1 MAWNHIISE
10 VVNTLVKKK
19 AEHAK
24 WVEKSFGTRPPNT
37 DSNYVEKCGRDL
49 RLITDAIQNDLDNP
63 MLNGAFTKRAGY
75 SFANAFFGDGKENTL
90 EAIKAIR
97 SLYRDKP
104 ASKVVELIDKMVD
117 IIKTQTNYWDTIIK
131 TRTQTFIFNDILP
144 DRRIIDKIL
153 WEMHEHCPSKQR
165 KAPYR
170 IDVLDWSNQQLR
182 RDIYAGTYTPDKD
195 PDRFN
200 SQTLAPY
207 LLVFS
212 KRNLTEE
219 EIGINDELNDWVHFH
234 NVAWNEIGMASTFI
248 ALSALS
254 KGIDSGFCACIRN
267 AKEICKEFPN
277 MEQKDG
283 PLLYM
288 GLGYRSNAKTYMCP
302 IKGTEEEIFGKD
314 WLHKG
319 VVHDRKPPFQKYIGF
334 NEYK

>member
-1 MAWNHIISE
+1 MDWNHIVSTVIDKI
-10 VVNTLVKKK
+10 TKI
-19 AEHAK
+19 
-24 WVEKSFGTRPPNT
+24 TQPPT
-37 DSNYVEKCGRDL
+37 DDSYVGKCSRDL
-49 RLITDAIQNDLDNP
+49 RLITDSIQNDIDNP
-63 MLNGAFTKRAGY
+63 KMNGAFTKRAGY
-75 SFANAFFGDGKENTL
+75 SYANAFFGDGKENTI
-90 EAIKAIR
+90 EAIKAVR
-97 SLYRDKP
+97 SLYKDEHK
-104 ASKVVELIDKMVD
+104 LIDNMID
-117 IIKTQTNYWDTIIK
+117 IINSENSFWDTIIK
-131 TRTQTFIFNDILP
+131 TRQQIFLFNEVIP
-144 DRRIIDKIL
+144 DKRIIDKIL

-170 IDVLDWSNQQLR
+170 IDVLDWTNQQLR
-182 RDIYAGTYTPDKD
+182 RDIYAGTYTPDKN

-219 EIGINDELNDWVHFH
+219 EIGINDELNDWIHYH

-267 AKEICKEFPN
+267 QKEILKEFPN

-302 IKGTEEEIFGKD
+302 VKGTEEEVFDKN
-314 WLHKG
+314 WLHDG
-319 VVHDRKPPFQKYIGF
+319 VIHDRKPPFQKYVGF